1 MAYLIVSLG
10 MNEIACSALQAL
22 ENTNEEEK

>member
-22 ENTNEEEK
+22 DPTSWLDA